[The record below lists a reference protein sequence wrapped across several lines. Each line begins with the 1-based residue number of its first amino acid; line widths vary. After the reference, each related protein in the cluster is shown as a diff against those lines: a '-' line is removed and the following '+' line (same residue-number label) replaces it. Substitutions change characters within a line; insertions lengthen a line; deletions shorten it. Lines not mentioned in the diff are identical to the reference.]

1 MNTHTYV
8 DTHTHTHKAS
18 SVTGEY
24 FHRKFPNT
32 PGDWPPV
39 AEKAHSPLA
48 HTHMHFRQPDE
59 IALQSNRTINSSA
72 PLHGDSAQLSH
83 CFCMIS
89 LQHNILSRLYLWF
102 SVWTCASALGR
113 GKVLGYVTSVVFV
126 CHAPIS
132 HVTFHPHPANTIAC
146 SLILCG
152 AHI

>member
-48 HTHMHFRQPDE
+48 HTHFRQPDE